1 MRQATLN
8 IARKL
13 LAPSV
18 CTSSSV
24 FPAAGHA
31 LQGLQM
37 HEQLSTGRGFAAGPP
52 SSASTELSKPSTAG
66 PLSDPLSKLS
76 LAPSNKITYNEL
88 NHARFEPGREGRP
101 MAYFV
106 QTGGRFL
113 YASAIRLAVLKAV
126 VSLSLCLLSVCLHS
140 QYLIVV
146 GVCTHLGCVPIAG
159 AGNYQGWFCPC
170 HGSHY
175 DGSGR
180 TREGPA
186 PYNLEVPEYR
196 FLEDGQ
202 KTRVC
207 SRQKG
212 LEEDELI
219 QTTVPWASNKIL
231 YYACACSMLV
241 KFFNATGFFD
251 TTRCQQ
257 LVTKEKKEDGGLDLT
272 TQGDCQILWLL
283 GL

>member
-8 IARKL
+8 IARRL
-13 LAPSV
+13 LAPSA
-18 CTSSSV
+18 CTSNV
-24 FPAAGHA
+24 CPAAGPMA

-37 HEQLSTGRGFAAGPP
+37 YEQQQLSTSRGFAAGPP
-52 SSASTELSKPSTAG
+52 SSTPTELSKPSTAG
-66 PLSDPLSKLS
+66 TLSPLSKLS

-88 NHARFEPGREGRP
+88 NHARFEPGTEGRP
-101 MAYFV
+101 LAYFV

-126 VSLSLCLLSVCLHS
+126 VSLSAAADTLAMSSLEVDLSGIEEGQTITVKWRGKPVFIKHRTEEDIAAANNVNLGGLRDPQPDS
-140 QYLIVV
+140 ERAVDPKYLIVV

-202 KTRVC
+202 KVMI
-207 SRQKG
+207 G
-212 LEEDELI
+212 
-219 QTTVPWASNKIL
+219 
-231 YYACACSMLV
+231 
-241 KFFNATGFFD
+241 
-251 TTRCQQ
+251 
-257 LVTKEKKEDGGLDLT
+257 
-272 TQGDCQILWLL
+272 
-283 GL
+283 